1 MYVHALKNFKPSK
14 PNQLGKTEILPPSSD
29 LINRLREINKEQLDN
44 SPEEIQPEP
53 EIETNHTEKI
63 NELKQRRESIDEKKK
78 MQLQSI
84 PETES
89 TPLISLS
96 KPKKA
101 TTPRKP
107 RAAAVKTLKNQ
118 IKNPVSENPS

>member
-1 MYVHALKNFKPSK
+1 MYVHSLKNFKPSK

-29 LINRLREINKEQLDN
+29 LINRLREINKEQLEN
-44 SPEEIQPEP
+44 PPTIQPEP

-78 MQLQSI
+78 MPLQSI

-89 TPLISLS
+89 IPLISLS
-96 KPKKA
+96 KPKKQ

-107 RAAAVKTLKNQ
+107 RVGARTLKTQ
-118 IKNPVSENPS
+118 LKKPENESPS

>member
-1 MYVHALKNFKPSK
+1 MYVHSLKNFKPSK
-14 PNQLGKTEILPPSSD
+14 PNQLGKTEILPPSSE

-78 MQLQSI
+78 MPLQSI

-89 TPLISLS
+89 IPLISLS

-107 RAAAVKTLKNQ
+107 RAVKTLKTQ
-118 IKNPVSENPS
+118 LKNPVSENPS

>member
-1 MYVHALKNFKPSK
+1 M
-14 PNQLGKTEILPPSSD
+14 
-29 LINRLREINKEQLDN
+29 DN
-44 SPEEIQPEP
+44 SPEEIQAEP

-78 MQLQSI
+78 MPLQSI

-89 TPLISLS
+89 IPLISLS

-107 RAAAVKTLKNQ
+107 RAVKTLKTQ
-118 IKNPVSENPS
+118 IKKPENENFAYLWNGKRYLKKF

>member
-1 MYVHALKNFKPSK
+1 MYVHSLKNFKPSK
-14 PNQLGKTEILPPSSD
+14 PNLLGKTEILPPSSE
-29 LINRLREINKEQLDN
+29 LINRLREINKEQLEN
-44 SPEEIQPEP
+44 PPEAIQPEP

-78 MQLQSI
+78 MPLQSI

-89 TPLISLS
+89 IPLISLS

-107 RAAAVKTLKNQ
+107 RAVKTLKNQ
-118 IKNPVSENPS
+118 IKKPENENPS